1 MEHKFSNKVNFVI
14 IVILV
19 IMFLGCVYRSFDLV
33 LDFFWGG
40 GKIKAHEMERNEVV
54 ICKALSNFHLEIEWT
69 RVAGEHLD

>member
-33 LDFFWGG
+33 LDFFGG
-40 GKIKAHEMERNEVV
+40 AQN
-54 ICKALSNFHLEIEWT
+54 
-69 RVAGEHLD
+69 